1 MTKRHRLTNDGVAK
15 LKPKAKRYTHADP
28 ELPGHYVRVQPNGAR
43 SFVIVMRDPRGKQH
57 WRTIG
62 TPPMSIEDARDL
74 ARTAIRSIRQASP
87 DSFEGVAQEW
97 FKRHVVKRG
106 LRSAFELE
114 RFLNAN
120 IIPAWAGRDFASI
133 KRNDVAKLLD
143 RIEDENG
150 PRQADYALAVVRQIC
165 NWYATRDDNYSSP
178 VVHGMRRTNP
188 KERARARVLSDEE
201 IRALWRACSGSYGN
215 LVKFLLL
222 TAQRREKVAAMRWE
236 DLKGNV
242 WTIPTEEREKGNA
255 GELMLPPVA
264 IEMLGPW
271 KEGLVFPGKGGKQ
284 ISGWSKYKA
293 QLDKASGVSNW
304 VLHDLRRTSRSLMT
318 RAGISSEVAERV
330 LGHAIPGVEGVYNRH
345 AYFNEKAET
354 LRRLAGLVNLIL
366 NPPVENVIPLNA

>member
-1 MTKRHRLTNDGVAK
+1 
-15 LKPKAKRYTHADP
+15 
-28 ELPGHYVRVQPNGAR
+28 
-43 SFVIVMRDPRGKQH
+43 
-57 WRTIG
+57 
-62 TPPMSIEDARDL
+62 MSIEDARDI
-74 ARTAIRSIRQASP
+74 ARTVLRSIRQASP
-87 DSFEGVAQEW
+87 DSFEGVAWEW

-106 LRSAFELE
+106 LRSGFELE
-114 RFLNAN
+114 RFLKSN
-120 IIPAWAGRDFASI
+120 IIPVWAGRDFASI
-133 KRNDVAKLLD
+133 KRGDVAKLLD

-150 PRQADYALAVVRQIC
+150 ARQADYALAVVRQIC

-188 KERARARVLSDEE
+188 KERARDRVLADDE
-201 IRALWRACSGSYGN
+201 IRAIWNAASGSYGR
-215 LVKFLLL
+215 LVRFLLL

-255 GELMLPPVA
+255 GELMLPPAALEV
-264 IEMLGPW
+264 LG
-271 KEGLVFPGKGGKQ
+271 ERDQMNGLVFPGAGGKQ

-293 QLDKASGVSNW
+293 QLDKKSGVSGW

-345 AYFNEKAET
+345 AYFNEKADT
-354 LRRLAGLVNLIL
+354 LRRLAGLLSLIL